1 MASVFLTNYF
11 AHLIDCELSI
21 LVNSVDHLELLN
33 SQLNFYL
40 KFSSKQTRDDKLINF
55 LEQLLIAILK
65 KKREAHR
72 NEFNQV
78 EADFIVFLCRFFSF
92 QKEDDLNEKINS
104 IVLKDDL
111 INLDLKVEIVQ
122 CLFEEKLVDDSS
134 CSAYIDFVFRSLNS
148 LVDEIRETTTNQQTT
163 KLVNNLVWIIF
174 DLVESD
180 LHVDHLIRGVECFL
194 SNVSNESTL
203 DDNQLVE
210 LVLDFIAS
218 LSRFSEKAIELLER
232 DESFRLKLEHIEQIR
247 SIIKNDETTRLVVNS
262 ILNIS
267 NSSIRKKARY
277 ISDRFK
283 LIPLIAVEILE
294 TLEEKQLHLIQP
306 FIDKKL
312 NCLLKSKLNIKP
324 FQTVL
329 ELIIQRMFD
338 HDCKPVKLYA
348 FKFIQDQYAL
358 NELEFISEH
367 FVTDQI
373 ISTLQDNLIYNEE
386 FINESVNFLSRI
398 SSEKILKSL
407 LDKATNLSSYGL
419 YFVLKQK
426 FLNLDDEKLSDKFDT
441 FSIQKLLNL
450 PSMIGDKAI
459 RTSVQ
464 IHLIKIMIQN
474 LDSNM
479 DDIRFLLNVLYCVNI
494 KEVKIENVFSKQQLV
509 GLFDEKFIQ
518 LEQINLETN
527 SLLVG
532 LSRYHAIIYDKNHS
546 NTNEQLYQLLD
557 QLHSTDH
564 FRLFLVDFLNIITS
578 LDVNLLD
585 KLIEMND
592 VFKDLEILELICSKV
607 IDTKSLD
614 KISEFLIAKI
624 KCEDDGKLHFLGLLN
639 DLNDSN
645 CDQLIDDVLS
655 SSTIKLDILNE
666 RHWRLLNKY
675 LATKRTLDLEQI
687 IGLISDQRIESKFD
701 FLSNLISKIPT
712 HINIYVI
719 EFLGLL
725 LIDELNSEIPV
736 CETLILKNFFIF
748 TDLLFKSCLEIKKVS
763 YFLCVCVR
771 KF

>member
-614 KISEFLIAKI
+614 KITEFLIAKI
-624 KCEDDGKLHFLGLLN
+624 KCEDDGKLHYLGLLN

-645 CDQLIDDVLS
+645 CDQLIGDVLS

-687 IGLISDQRIESKFD
+687 IGLISHQRIEFKFD
-701 FLSNLISKIPT
+701 FLSSLISKIPT

-763 YFLCVCVR
+763 YCVYV
-771 KF
+771 